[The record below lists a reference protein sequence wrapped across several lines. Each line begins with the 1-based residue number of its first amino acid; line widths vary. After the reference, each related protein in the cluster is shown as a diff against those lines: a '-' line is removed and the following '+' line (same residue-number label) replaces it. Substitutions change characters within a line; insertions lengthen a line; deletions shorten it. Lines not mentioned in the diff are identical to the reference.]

1 MPLACGKRAL
11 EMEFGETR
19 GFELPIDGWDVAG
32 LEVPPR
38 LADHFRFAKE
48 VADIAR
54 GCSDS
59 LEIDSEKEQEW
70 EPRKAA

>member
-1 MPLACGKRAL
+1 L
-11 EMEFGETR
+11 T
-19 GFELPIDGWDVAG
+19 AG
-32 LEVPPR
+32 RWLDR
-38 LADHFRFAKE
+38 KSCQRFADHFRFAKE

-59 LEIDSEKEQEW
+59 LEINSEKKQEW

>member
-1 MPLACGKRAL
+1 
-11 EMEFGETR
+11 
-19 GFELPIDGWDVAG
+19 VAG
-32 LEVPPR
+32 LEVLPR

-48 VADIAR
+48 VVDIAR

-59 LEIDSEKEQEW
+59 LEIDSEKKQEW